1 MIIFR
6 FSLYEKTKV
15 NNFSR
20 LKKIQEAL
28 KMDDIEI
35 FFFTMEAILNTPKRS
50 KVNDVIQKK
59 PFKGFSG

>member
-1 MIIFR
+1 M

-20 LKKIQEAL
+20 LKKIQEAF
-28 KMDDIEI
+28 MMNDIEI
-35 FFFTMEAILNTPKRS
+35 FFFFTMEAILNTPKRS

>member
-1 MIIFR
+1 MM
-6 FSLYEKTKV
+6 
-15 NNFSR
+15 N
-20 LKKIQEAL
+20 
-28 KMDDIEI
+28 DIEF

>member
-1 MIIFR
+1 M

-20 LKKIQEAL
+20 LKKIQEAF
-28 KMDDIEI
+28 MMNDIEF